1 MTQMHTTTDAELQ
14 QAIIDELYW
23 TPEVDAAH
31 IGVAVTDGAV
41 TLSGEVTS
49 YPERYHAEQA
59 VKRVR
64 GVRAVAEEIA
74 VRSTWVTLNDTDI
87 AREAGE
93 TLGRA
98 VDVPNGAVTA
108 SVHDRRITLTGTV
121 TWQFQRRAAEQA
133 VKYLRGVT
141 AVHNGIMIRP
151 AAAVTDIRRSIR
163 SAFVRSAQIDSSHV
177 DVAVGADGVIT
188 LTGRVRSH
196 AERRQAEQSA
206 WAAPGV
212 SSVENLI
219 RVEN

>member
-1 MTQMHTTTDAELQ
+1 MTQTRAMTDAALQ
-14 QAIIDELYW
+14 QAIVDELYW

-31 IGVAVTDGAV
+31 IGVSVTDGAV

-59 VKRVR
+59 AKRVR

-93 TLGRA
+93 ALDRS
-98 VDVPNGAVTA
+98 VDVPVGTVTA
-108 SVHDRRITLTGTV
+108 SVHDHRITLTGTV
-121 TWQFQRRAAEQA
+121 TWQFQRRAAERA

-141 AVHNGIMIRP
+141 AVHNGILIRP
-151 AAAVTDIRRSIR
+151 ASAASDIRKSIR
-163 SAFVRSAQIDSSHV
+163 SAFVRSAQIDSGHV
-177 DVAVGADGVIT
+177 DVTVGADGGII
-188 LTGRVRSH
+188 LTGTVRSD
-196 AERRQAEQSA
+196 AERRQAEHSA

-212 SSVENLI
+212 SSVENQI
-219 RVEN
+219 RVES